1 MRYSYSSI
9 ALEAGKNN
17 QAEKRFLR
25 QHSSSPFN
33 DRRHLLWESA
43 MDAYDEANY
52 CRWLLCEPDE
62 FYRRQR

>member
-9 ALEAGKNN
+9 ALEAVQHI
-17 QAEKRFLR
+17 QAERRFLR
-25 QHSSSPFN
+25 KHASSLST

-43 MDAYDEANY
+43 MDSYDEANY
-52 CRWLLCEPDE
+52 CRWLLLDPEE